1 MLYDGQDFQFVSGKV
16 CPCHE
21 IQFKKEYTMKIKRSY
36 HKKKRIWD
44 KQYSMLFR
52 FLTTVI
58 IAMFAVTIFIGG
70 LSIYEVDNYI
80 QDQAHEFVNITCS
93 NESSKINDS
102 LGNMEKS
109 VKIMESYLM
118 DFFESETDI
127 EDPAFQEKVI
137 KSAEQMFYDV
147 IKHTSNSGAIAY
159 YFRLDPSISNSKAGL
174 FYTKLEGSDDFLSLE
189 PTDLSIYEKDDTEH
203 VGWFWQPYEAGEPIW
218 MEPYHNQNND
228 SLMISYVIPMYFEGR
243 FIGVVGMDFDYMVLA
258 GRIHEIEI
266 YENGFAHLESDGV
279 VVCNNRHGDDQATDA
294 NSTEYLRVSKDL
306 VNGMTLTLS
315 ASYDDIRQI
324 RYDISFKIF
333 FAAAIL
339 FGLFTVIAIFVV
351 KKIVDPLKKLTEAS
365 LKLSGGD
372 YGVEIVHCNTHEIN
386 LLSTAFENM
395 ARRLYEREGLLRRS
409 ANIDSLTGLRNTTS
423 YTSWAAEFNKG
434 IENKQVDLGMVVL
447 DLNNLKETN
456 DEYGHGVGDELIVT
470 AAKVISEVFQRS
482 PIFRIGGD
490 EFLVVLENEN
500 LENREKLFKQFE
512 FKCANTFINGN
523 VNIPVSIAFGFA
535 KFDPTKDMCLKD
547 VFKRADDAMYEN
559 KRKAKMEE
567 ASMR

>member
-1 MLYDGQDFQFVSGKV
+1 
-16 CPCHE
+16 
-21 IQFKKEYTMKIKRSY
+21 
-36 HKKKRIWD
+36 
-44 KQYSMLFR
+44 
-52 FLTTVI
+52 
-58 IAMFAVTIFIGG
+58 
-70 LSIYEVDNYI
+70 
-80 QDQAHEFVNITCS
+80 
-93 NESSKINDS
+93 
-102 LGNMEKS
+102 
-109 VKIMESYLM
+109 
-118 DFFESETDI
+118 
-127 EDPAFQEKVI
+127 
-137 KSAEQMFYDV
+137 MFYDV

-159 YFRLDPSISNSKAGL
+159 YFRLDPSISDSKAGL
-174 FYTKLEGSDDFLSLE
+174 FYTKLAGYDDFLSLE

-228 SLMISYVIPMYFEGR
+228 ILMISYVIPMYFEGR

-258 GRIHEIEI
+258 DRIHEIEI

-279 VVCNNRHGDDQATDA
+279 VVCNNRHGDDQATDTD
-294 NSTEYLRVSKDL
+294 STEYLRVSKDL

-324 RYDISFKIF
+324 RYDISFKILL
-333 FAAAIL
+333 AAVIL
-339 FGLFTVIAIFVV
+339 FALFTVIAIFVV
-351 KKIVDPLKKLTEAS
+351 KKIVDPLKKLTDAS

-372 YGVEIVHCNTHEIN
+372 YSVEIVHCNTNEIN

-395 ARRLYEREGLLRRS
+395 ARRLYEREELLRRS

-423 YTSWAAEFNKG
+423 YTSWSAEFNKG

-447 DLNNLKETN
+447 DLNNLKKTN

-490 EFLVVLENEN
+490 EFLVVLENED

-512 FKCANTFINGN
+512 FKCSNTFINGN
-523 VNIPVSIAFGFA
+523 INIPVSIALGFA
-535 KFDPTKDMCLKD
+535 KFDPDKDMGLKD

-559 KRKAKMEE
+559 KRKAKME
-567 ASMR
+567 